1 MKNKVLTLK
10 EQVYNKIYTEYIPVL
25 KRAND
30 PNILI
35 MLLVLTELFDTD
47 EIDPLEALVKIFN
60 LTLIVRFQES
70 QSDNQNPLRN
80 LMKFLKHK

>member
-10 EQVYNKIYTEYIPVL
+10 EQVYNKIYTEYIPIL

-30 PNILI
+30 PHIPV
-35 MLLVLTELFDTD
+35 MCSVLTELFDSD
-47 EIDPLEALVKIFN
+47 ELDPLEALIRIFE

-70 QSDNQNPLRN
+70 QSDNSESIEELDEVPEA
-80 LMKFLKHK
+80 